1 MCNENRL
8 KGKLALI
15 TGATSGIGKSCA
27 EKLAGMGVNLILT
40 GRRTEILNEVKAEI
54 EKKYGVK
61 VLTMQLDARNYKE
74 VAEKIT
80 ALEGE
85 WKNIMNEKLQ
95 IIFGLLG
102 GLAVFIYGMN
112 MMSECLQ
119 KAAGE
124 KMKSI
129 LALLTKNPVLGVIA
143 GALTTAVLQSS
154 SATTVMAIGFVSA
167 GLMSLPQAISII
179 FGANIGTTM
188 TAQIIAF
195 KISDYIYIIIFIGFI
210 ISFIAKS
217 EKVKS
222 IGQTIFAFG
231 LLFLGIETMGDVM
244 KPLASSPV
252 FTDLIERVAH
262 IPVLGVFV
270 GTLMTLVVQSSSAT
284 IAVLQNFA
292 SQPGPDGVTSM
303 LGLAGAIPILLGD
316 NIGTTITALLASIG
330 QTKDAKRTAVA
341 HCIFNISGCLLFI
354 WFVKPFALLIQ
365 HISPKG
371 PEIEVISRQIAN
383 AHTLFNITMTLI
395 WVCLIN
401 VMVKIVMTLIPDG
414 KAVDMDPAK
423 PVFLDDKIIS
433 QPAAALQLVA
443 KEILRVS
450 EMVKVVVA
458 DTITIVKTEDLNELE
473 PLQEKGVQIKKLTD
487 QITEYLASL
496 FSAGTMTEQQAAQTA
511 SLMYILSDVE
521 RMGTLSVEVAKCV
534 REKVDN
540 RYKYTPEAMDELH
553 KSLKTLE
560 KMFNDSLKAL
570 QGDESVQ
577 IEKLIKR
584 KDKIMDLD
592 LKMRKAH
599 VQRVNKGKCKASLTA
614 PFTNILHLIDRM
626 GNSCVNLADVASN
639 EISLNYFMVN

>member
-1 MCNENRL
+1 
-8 KGKLALI
+8 
-15 TGATSGIGKSCA
+15 
-27 EKLAGMGVNLILT
+27 
-40 GRRTEILNEVKAEI
+40 
-54 EKKYGVK
+54 
-61 VLTMQLDARNYKE
+61 
-74 VAEKIT
+74 
-80 ALEGE
+80 
-85 WKNIMNEKLQ
+85 
-95 IIFGLLG
+95 
-102 GLAVFIYGMN
+102 
-112 MMSECLQ
+112 
-119 KAAGE
+119 
-124 KMKSI
+124 
-129 LALLTKNPVLGVIA
+129 
-143 GALTTAVLQSS
+143 
-154 SATTVMAIGFVSA
+154 
-167 GLMSLPQAISII
+167 
-179 FGANIGTTM
+179 
-188 TAQIIAF
+188 
-195 KISDYIYIIIFIGFI
+195 
-210 ISFIAKS
+210 
-217 EKVKS
+217 
-222 IGQTIFAFG
+222 
-231 LLFLGIETMGDVM
+231 
-244 KPLASSPV
+244 
-252 FTDLIERVAH
+252 
-262 IPVLGVFV
+262 
-270 GTLMTLVVQSSSAT
+270 
-284 IAVLQNFA
+284 
-292 SQPGPDGVTSM
+292 
-303 LGLAGAIPILLGD
+303 
-316 NIGTTITALLASIG
+316 
-330 QTKDAKRTAVA
+330 
-341 HCIFNISGCLLFI
+341 
-354 WFVKPFALLIQ
+354 
-365 HISPKG
+365 
-371 PEIEVISRQIAN
+371 
-383 AHTLFNITMTLI
+383 MTLI

-414 KAVDMDPAK
+414 KAVDMNPAK

-540 RYKYTPEAMDELH
+540 RYKYTPEAMDELQ